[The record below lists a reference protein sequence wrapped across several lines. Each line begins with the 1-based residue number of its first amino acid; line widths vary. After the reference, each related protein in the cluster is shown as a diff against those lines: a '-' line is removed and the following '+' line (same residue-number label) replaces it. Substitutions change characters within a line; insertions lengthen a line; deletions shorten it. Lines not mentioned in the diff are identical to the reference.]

1 MDNKTL
7 KNENHN
13 LKELTVQYHRMGYD
27 IAQTYTRKTEGYF
40 YSFVCKKI
48 EEKYPNLFSAK
59 EIEGLIKD
67 NGRIVTVS
75 SIIEKGFYDYRRN
88 VIAIGHY
95 LDRMT
100 TTLFHECVHKISYLK
115 GKGMIEKLPSV
126 YKEAGTEIITSES
139 LKTKDTYG
147 YVFGNVWAK
156 MPNTV
161 TSYFLECNLVKQL
174 NYIAGNQSIER
185 TILNGDLTF
194 ERELKRKIGEKE
206 YGEITGLI
214 TKIEED
220 FREFSIYHSINSQNT
235 NMNLEQNLKDNLDDV
250 QQRILALAFNKK
262 ISVASSIEEANG
274 VLEEMLK
281 FADYRMRYVEK
292 KKLVDKSF
300 EKNFENAK
308 KTFEERFGGHKFEQ
322 KFNPSNWMSNC
333 SKYVDVE
340 QVSSEEQEEIRK
352 EGKRRYKLVKP
363 SSFLGLFKKENTN
376 ELPKPVEYKRVTHEK
391 IEEDFFKT
399 IEIPNI
405 NMRPSATKSE
415 RKKEKTDKKAKSQDV
430 K

>member
-7 KNENHN
+7 KNENDN

-40 YSFVCKKI
+40 YSFICKKI

-59 EIEGLIKD
+59 EVENLIKD
-67 NGRIVTVS
+67 NGKIVTISTVV
-75 SIIEKGFYDYRRN
+75 EKGFYDYKRN
-88 VIAIGHY
+88 IIAIGHY

-100 TTLFHECVHKISYLK
+100 TTLFHECVHKISYLN

-194 ERELKRKIGEKE
+194 EQELKGKIGKKE
-206 YGEITGLI
+206 YGEITELI
-214 TKIEED
+214 SKIGDD
-220 FREFSIYHSINSQNT
+220 FREFSVYYSINSQNT
-235 NMNLEQNLKDNLDDV
+235 NTNLEKKLKENLDDV
-250 QQRILALAFNKK
+250 QQRILTLAFNKK
-262 ISVASSIEEANG
+262 ISIASSIEEANK
-274 VLEEMLK
+274 VLEEMLE

-292 KKLVDKSF
+292 KRLVDKPF
-300 EKNFENAK
+300 EKYFEYAK
-308 KTFEERFGGHKFEQ
+308 NTFEERFVGHKFEQ
-322 KFNPSNWMSNC
+322 KFSPSNWISDC

-340 QVSSEEQEEIRK
+340 QVTVEERDTIRK

-363 SSFLGLFKKENTN
+363 SKILGLFKKENSN
-376 ELPKPVEYKRVTHEK
+376 ELPKPVEYKIVTHDK

-399 IEIPNI
+399 IEVSDINI
-405 NMRPSATKSE
+405 RPSVTINE
-415 RKKEKTDKKAKSQDV
+415 RKKDETNKKTKSQDV

>member
-13 LKELTVQYHRMGYD
+13 LKELTVQYHKMGYD

-88 VIAIGHY
+88 VLAIGHY

-174 NYIAGNQSIER
+174 NYIVGNQSIER

-194 ERELKRKIGEKE
+194 EHELKRKIGEKE

-214 TKIEED
+214 TKIGED

-250 QQRILALAFNKK
+250 QQRILTLAFNKK
-262 ISVASSIEEANG
+262 ISLASSIEDANK
-274 VLEEMLK
+274 VLDEMLK
-281 FADYRMRYVEK
+281 FSNYRMRYVEK
-292 KKLVDKSF
+292 RRLVDKSF
-300 EKNFENAK
+300 EKYFDNAK

-322 KFNPSNWMSNC
+322 KFNPSNWLNKY

-340 QVSSEEQEEIRK
+340 QVSLKEQEAIKK

-363 SSFLGLFKKENTN
+363 SGFLGLFKKENDN
-376 ELPKPVEYKRVTHEK
+376 ELPKPVEYKSVTHK
-391 IEEDFFKT
+391 KLEEDFFKS
-399 IEIPNI
+399 IEVTNVD
-405 NMRPSATKSE
+405 MRPSATKTE
-415 RKKEKTDKKAKSQDV
+415 KKKDIKVKSQDV